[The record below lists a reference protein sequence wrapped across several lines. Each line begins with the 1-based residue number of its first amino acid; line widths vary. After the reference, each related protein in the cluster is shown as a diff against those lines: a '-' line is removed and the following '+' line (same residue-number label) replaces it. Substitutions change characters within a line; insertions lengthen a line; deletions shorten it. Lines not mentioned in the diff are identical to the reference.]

1 MTAADNAERAAK
13 DGPRASHQPDERA
26 SHQPDEYADRYGAR
40 TSEPRIHL
48 AGPES
53 RSAGND
59 GNEPS
64 GRENLRSAGESFRG
78 AEQNPRGAEQSP
90 RGAEQNPR
98 AAGED
103 PRSTSEKWDPRLIQD
118 KWQAR
123 WETLDLFGASD
134 DPADERPRT
143 YVLDM
148 FPYPSGD
155 LHMGH
160 AEAYAVADA
169 MARYFML
176 RGHNVLHPIGWDA
189 FGLPAENAAIRN
201 NSHPADWTYANI
213 ETQAASFRR
222 YAVSFDWSR
231 RLQTCDPEYYRWTQW
246 LFLRF
251 YERGLAYR
259 GDGYVNWCPVD
270 QTVLA
275 NEQVI
280 AGKCERCGSEVV
292 RRTLTQWY
300 FKITEYADRLL
311 ADMAPLEGKWPERV
325 LLMQRNWI
333 GRSEGAQ
340 VQFAIE
346 GADEPVTVFTTRP
359 DTLYGATFFVVAADS
374 PLADELCAPEQRDE
388 LHAYVAEVR
397 KLTDIERQSTDREK
411 TGVFLGRH
419 AINPVNGERVGV
431 WAADYVLPD
440 YGTGAIMAVPAH
452 DQRDLDFARKFGL
465 PVRVVVDTG
474 LPDPGQTWIATPGEG
489 KLINSGPLNGLAK
502 AAAIAR
508 ITEILAERGLGRAS
522 VGYRLRDWLVSRQ
535 RFWGAPIPIVYCESC
550 GEMPVP
556 DEQLPVLLP
565 DLRGQDL
572 VPKGISPLAAATDW
586 VNTECPKCAG
596 PARRDTDTMDTF
608 VDSSW
613 YFLRYCS
620 PRYEHGP
627 FEIDAVR
634 RWCPVDLYVGGV
646 EHAILHL
653 LYSRF
658 FTKVLHDMGML
669 DFTEP
674 FTALVNQGQ
683 VINQGK
689 SMSKSLGNGVDLGEQ
704 LAAHGVDAIRLT
716 MIFASPPED
725 DIDWADMRPEA
736 SVKFLGRVAR
746 IAAEVGSANA
756 GVPAAS
762 GDLDLRKVTHR
773 TIDEVTRLVE
783 SERLNVAVARLMEL
797 ASAARRTIDS
807 GPGAADPA
815 VREAAETLA
824 VLLSLFAPYTAEES
838 WELLG
843 RPASVATAGWPAADP
858 SLLVQ
863 DLVTCVVQVSGKL
876 RDRLEV
882 PPGIAEDELRE
893 LALAAP
899 GVSRALAG
907 RGVRTVIVRA
917 PKLVNIVPD

>member
-1 MTAADNAERAAK
+1 MTTVESEERTP
-13 DGPRASHQPDERA
+13 DG
-26 SHQPDEYADRYGAR
+26 
-40 TSEPRIHL
+40 
-48 AGPES
+48 
-53 RSAGND
+53 
-59 GNEPS
+59 
-64 GRENLRSAGESFRG
+64 
-78 AEQNPRGAEQSP
+78 
-90 RGAEQNPR
+90 
-98 AAGED
+98 D
-103 PRSTSEKWDPRLIQD
+103 PRPAHRTPEQRGGQEKWDPRTIQN

-123 WETLDLFGASD
+123 WASLDLFRASE

-160 AEAYAVADA
+160 AEAWAIADA
-169 MARYFML
+169 MARYYVL

-189 FGLPAENAAIRN
+189 FGLPAENAAIRG
-201 NSHPADWTYANI
+201 NSHPADYTYANI

-222 YAVSFDWSR
+222 YAISVDWSR

-246 LFLRF
+246 LFLRL

-280 AGKCERCGSEVV
+280 AGKCERCGCEVI
-292 RRTLTQWY
+292 RRVLTQWY

-311 ADMAPLEGKWPERV
+311 ADMEPLEGSWPDRV

-333 GRSEGAQ
+333 GRSEGAE
-340 VQFAIE
+340 VSFVIE
-346 GADEPVTVFTTRP
+346 GRDEPVTVFTTRP

-374 PLADELCAPEQRDE
+374 PLAEELCAPEQRDQ

-397 KLTDIERQSTDREK
+397 KLTDIERQSTDRDK

-419 AINPVNGERVGV
+419 AINPVNGERIGV
-431 WAADYVLPD
+431 WAAEYVLPD

-452 DQRDLDFARKFGL
+452 DQRDLDFARAFGL
-465 PVRVVVDTG
+465 PVRVVVKTG
-474 LPDPGQTWIATPGEG
+474 LPDPAQTWTATPGEG
-489 KLINSGPLNGLAK
+489 ELVNSGPLDGLSK
-502 AAAIAR
+502 ADAITR
-508 ITEILAERGLGRAS
+508 ITEILAERDLGHAS
-522 VGYRLRDWLVSRQ
+522 VSYRLRDWLVSRQ
-535 RFWGAPIPIVYCESC
+535 RFWGAPIPIVYCEGC
-550 GEMPVP
+550 GEVPVP
-556 DEQLPVLLP
+556 DEQLPVRLP
-565 DLRGQDL
+565 NLHGQDL
-572 VPKGISPLAAATDW
+572 APKGISPLAAATDW
-586 VNTECPKCAG
+586 VNTQCPKCSG

-613 YFLRYCS
+613 YFLRFCS
-620 PRYEHGP
+620 PRYEDGA
-627 FEIDAVR
+627 FDIDAVR

-658 FTKVLHDMGML
+658 FTKALHDMGML

-674 FTALVNQGQ
+674 FLRLVNQGQ

-704 LAAHGVDAIRLT
+704 LATHGVDAIRLT

-725 DIDWADMRPEA
+725 DIDWADMNPEA
-736 SVKFLGRVAR
+736 SVKFLGRVSR
-746 IAAEVGSANA
+746 IAAEA
-756 GVPAAS
+756 GAA
-762 GDLDLRKVTHR
+762 GPCPPGAQADLELRKVTHR

-783 SERLNVAVARLMEL
+783 ASRLNVAVARLMEL
-797 ASAARRTIDS
+797 ASATRKAIDS

-838 WELLG
+838 WEMLG
-843 RPASVATAGWPAADP
+843 RKASVATAGWPVADP
-858 SLLVQ
+858 ALLVQ
-863 DLVTCVVQVSGKL
+863 DLVTCVVQVDGKL

-882 PPGIAEDELRE
+882 PPGIGEDELRG

-899 GVSRALAG
+899 GVGRALAG
-907 RGVRTVIVRA
+907 RDVRMVIVRA
-917 PKLVNIVPD
+917 PKLVNIVPA

>member
-1 MTAADNAERAAK
+1 MTAVQNAEAVAEGRPQTA
-13 DGPRASHQPDERA
+13 Q
-26 SHQPDEYADRYGAR
+26 AD
-40 TSEPRIHL
+40 P
-48 AGPES
+48 P
-53 RSAGND
+53 
-59 GNEPS
+59 
-64 GRENLRSAGESFRG
+64 
-78 AEQNPRGAEQSP
+78 Q
-90 RGAEQNPR
+90 
-98 AAGED
+98 
-103 PRSTSEKWDPRLIQD
+103 EKWDPRSVQE
-118 KWQAR
+118 KWLAIWDQLA
-123 WETLDLFGASD
+123 LFDASD
-134 DPADERPRT
+134 DPDDARPRT

-169 MARYFML
+169 MARYYFQ

-189 FGLPAENAAIRN
+189 FGLPAENAAIRGD
-201 NSHPADWTYANI
+201 SHPADWTYKNI

-222 YAVSFDWSR
+222 YALSFDWTR
-231 RLQTCDPEYYRWTQW
+231 RLHTCDPEYYRWTQW
-246 LFLRF
+246 LFLRM

-259 GDGYVNWCPVD
+259 GDGYVNWCPRD

-280 AGKCERCGSEVV
+280 NGHCERCGTEVV

-311 ADMAPLEGKWPERV
+311 ADMEPLEDSWPDRV

-333 GRSEGAQ
+333 GRSEGAE

-346 GADEPVTVFTTRP
+346 GSEQPVTVFTTRP

-374 PLADELCAPEQRDE
+374 PLAEELCLQEHRDE
-388 LHAYVAEVR
+388 LAAYLAEVG
-397 KLTDIERQSTDREK
+397 KLTDIERQSADRPK

-419 AINPVNGERVGV
+419 AINPVNGERIGV

-452 DQRDLDFARKFGL
+452 DQRDLDFAREFGL
-465 PVRVVVDTG
+465 PVRVVVQTD
-474 LPDPGQTWIATPGEG
+474 LPDPVQTGQATPGDG
-489 KLINSGPLNGLAK
+489 TLVNSGPLDGMNK
-502 AAAIAR
+502 AEAIAAI
-508 ITEILAERGLGRAS
+508 TSILAGKGLGHAAVS
-522 VGYRLRDWLVSRQ
+522 YRLRDWLVSRQ

-550 GEMPVP
+550 GEVPVP
-556 DEQLPVLLP
+556 DDQLPVLLP

-572 VPKGISPLAAATDW
+572 APKGTSPLAAAADW
-586 VNTECPKCAG
+586 VQTQCPKCSG

-620 PRYEHGP
+620 PGYTAGP
-627 FEIDAVR
+627 FEVDAVR
-634 RWCPVDLYVGGV
+634 RWCPIDLYVGGV

-658 FTKVLHDMGML
+658 FTKVLYDMGMV

-674 FTALVNQGQ
+674 FTRLINQGQ

-689 SMSKSLGNGVDLGEQ
+689 AMSKSLGNGVDLGVQ

-716 MIFASPPED
+716 MLFASPPED
-725 DIDWADMRPEA
+725 DIDWADVRPEA
-736 SVKFLGRVAR
+736 SVKFLGRVVR
-746 IAAEVGSANA
+746 IASEVGTA
-756 GVPAAS
+756 GSPVAARPVVENGAAAS
-762 GDLDLRKVTHR
+762 GGVASGEVALRRVTHK
-773 TIDEVTRLVE
+773 TIEEVTRLVE
-783 SERLNVAVARLMEL
+783 GARLNVAVARLMEL
-797 ASAARRTIDS
+797 ATATRRAIDS
-807 GPGAADPA
+807 GPGPADPA

-843 RPASVATAGWPAADP
+843 HAPSVAKAGWPAADP
-858 SLLVQ
+858 ALLVEDQ
-863 DLVTCVVQVSGKL
+863 VTCVIQVNGKV

-882 PPGIAEDELRE
+882 PPGISEDELRE

-899 GVSRALAG
+899 GIVRALDG
-907 RGVRTVIVRA
+907 RDVRKIIVRA
-917 PKLVNIVPD
+917 PKLVNIVPAS